1 MQCSRSEATYTVR
14 SSLALKEN
22 GSPDMHTYFLA
33 YSLDTRYERDFSN
46 AFNFKPEIIK
56 DYYGKAKGLDSFL
69 QMVTLNQ
76 AVGTGNLKLRSKDPF
91 VQPLI
96 DPKYLQNER
105 DVKILVEGTY
115 LLKILSLSTIF
126 YN

>member
-1 MQCSRSEATYTVR
+1 
-14 SSLALKEN
+14 
-22 GSPDMHTYFLA
+22 
-33 YSLDTRYERDFSN
+33 
-46 AFNFKPEIIK
+46 
-56 DYYGKAKGLDSFL
+56 
-69 QMVTLNQ
+69 MVTLNQ